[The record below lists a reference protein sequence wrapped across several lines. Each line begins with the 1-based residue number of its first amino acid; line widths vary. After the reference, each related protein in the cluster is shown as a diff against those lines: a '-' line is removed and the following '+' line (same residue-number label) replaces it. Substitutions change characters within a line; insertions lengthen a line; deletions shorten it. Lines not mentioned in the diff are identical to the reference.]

1 MKPCPNRNSP
11 IKADPNPGAD
21 QITDQPAQPDAP
33 AATRPAVAPLPAG
46 EETEWLIMLYQD
58 ADDQILEQ
66 DILTDFNEAERVGS
80 TDQVRIVSQL
90 DRYKGAYKGMG
101 NWTSAKRFLITQ
113 DDDLNEI
120 GSEELADLGE
130 INMADGDTLVDFITW
145 AVETYPAQK
154 YALILS
160 DHGAGWPGGF
170 SDPAPK
176 GLGVDDIVLAEAF
189 GVDNLW
195 LMEINRSLEKARQ
208 ATGIDKFELLGFDAC
223 LMSQV
228 EVMTMVAPHAKYAVA
243 SEEVEPALGWAYTE
257 FLSSIGGRSGHGRR
271 STRQA
276 HRQQLHRSRSIDR
289 RSRSAPRTG
298 QTRIR
303 RDR

>member
-1 MKPCPNRNSP
+1 MRHHLLRFISVFAIIGLLLSACDVALPEPQQPDLGRPK
-11 IKADPNPGAD
+11 PGAD

-33 AATRPAVAPLPAG
+33 VATRPAAAAPAPSG
-46 EETEWLIMLYQD
+46 EETEWLIMMYQD

-90 DRYKGAYKGMG
+90 DRYRGAYKGMG

-113 DDDLNEI
+113 DDDLEEI

-145 AVETYPAQK
+145 AVETYPARK

-176 GLGVDDIVLAEAF
+176 GLGADDIVLAEAF

-195 LMEINRSLEKARQ
+195 LMEINRALDKARQ
-208 ATGIDKFELLGFDAC
+208 ATGIDKFDLLGFDAC
-223 LMSQV
+223 LMSQI
-228 EVMTMVAPHAKYAVA
+228 E
-243 SEEVEPALGWAYTE
+243 
-257 FLSSIGGRSGHGRR
+257 
-271 STRQA
+271 
-276 HRQQLHRSRSIDR
+276 
-289 RSRSAPRTG
+289 
-298 QTRIR
+298 IR
-303 RDR
+303 RRLRGS